1 MCGWV
6 ILFARVEDTL
16 AADETLVQVKLDRDR
31 LFIEIEMEEI
41 HCI

>member
-1 MCGWV
+1 V
-6 ILFARVEDTL
+6 VELFYLHKVEDTM

-31 LFIEIEMEEI
+31 LFIGMEVI